1 VDYLIDQVK
10 FLVDFILHIDEHLT
24 TIIARYGLWTYAI
37 LFGIIF
43 VETGLVIMPFL
54 PGDSLLFAAGAF
66 ASRGALNPF
75 VLFVLLSI
83 AAIIGDTV
91 NYWIGRYF
99 GPRVFNSDSKLLNK
113 RHLARAQEF
122 YERHGGK
129 AIVMARFVPIVRT
142 FAPFVAGVG
151 AMRYSRFLFYNVAGG
166 LLWIALFV
174 WAGYFFG
181 NIPAVE
187 KNFEIVI
194 FAIIGLSVVPMVI
207 EYWKER
213 KRTRIIA
220 PTSSSPSD

>member
-1 VDYLIDQVK
+1 MEYLIDQVK

-24 TIIARYGLWTYAI
+24 SIIAEYGIWTYAI
-37 LFGIIF
+37 LFAIIF

-66 ASRGALNPF
+66 ASRGSLNPF
-75 VLFVLLSI
+75 FLFVLLSI

-91 NYWIGRYF
+91 NYWVGRYF
-99 GPRVFNSDSKLLNK
+99 GPRVFRSESKLLNK
-113 RHLARAQEF
+113 KHLERAQEF

-151 AMRYSRFLFYNVAGG
+151 AMHYPRFLMYNVVGG
-166 LLWIALFV
+166 VLWIAIFV
-174 WAGYFFG
+174 WLGYFFG

-187 KNFEIVI
+187 KNFELVI
-194 FAIIGLSVVPMVI
+194 FAIIGLSVIPMVI

-213 KRTRIIA
+213 KRVRV
-220 PTSSSPSD
+220 